1 MLDQVLHAI
10 LQRFAAVWRVFGSP
24 RIVGDEKAAS
34 AVKSALSDVGRAGEV
49 GAGWSTRTRRAVI
62 ASSGVLVAVV
72 IIWALLASRGGDD
85 EAEGTL
91 ALASPTPF
99 SGPQFMTEI
108 RSLEFALAA
117 ARESGLVSEEVSHA
131 SRRIQ
136 FGEYAQAIGEQDR
149 AERGLL
155 ETPSDTEVWAVA
167 FSGDVE
173 IQLASGDRVE
183 YDNLTV
189 VLDAL
194 TGTVYRVEAFF
205 GDYESEAR
213 APAWLRPP
221 TPTPAP
227 TPTATARPAS

>member
-1 MLDQVLHAI
+1 MLQQVLRSI
-10 LQRFAAVWRVFGSP
+10 LQRLAAVWRVFGSP

-34 AVKSALSDVGRAGEV
+34 AVKSALSDVSRAGEV
-49 GAGWSTRTRRAVI
+49 GSSWSTRTRGAAI
-62 ASSGVLVAVV
+62 ASSGVLIAVLV
-72 IIWALLASRGGDD
+72 IWALLASRGGGD
-85 EAEGTL
+85 ESEGTS
-91 ALASPTPF
+91 ALAPPTPF
-99 SGPQFMTEI
+99 SGPRFITEI
-108 RSLEFALAA
+108 RSLGIALAA
-117 ARESGLVSEEVSHA
+117 ARESGLMSEEVSHV

-155 ETPSDTEVWAVA
+155 ETSSDTEIWAVA

-173 IQLASGDRVE
+173 IQLGSGDHVE

-221 TPTPAP
+221 TPTPVP
-227 TPTATARPAS
+227 TPTATATN